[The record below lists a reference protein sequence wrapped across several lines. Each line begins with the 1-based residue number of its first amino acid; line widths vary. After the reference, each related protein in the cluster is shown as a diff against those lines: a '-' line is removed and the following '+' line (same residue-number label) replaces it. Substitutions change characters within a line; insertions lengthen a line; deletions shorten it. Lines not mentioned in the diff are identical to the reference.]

1 MEKQRFKQLL
11 TVDEVAKILAISP
24 RSIYNM
30 TCRKA
35 KKKFPIKPLRIG
47 KCIRFDIDDI
57 NKYLISLKKKLKS
70 PENGNRNLQVELS

>member
-1 MEKQRFKQLL
+1 MEKQKVKRLL
-11 TVDEVAKILAISP
+11 TVDEMASYLGISP
-24 RSIYNM
+24 RTIYNM

-57 NKYLISLKKKLKS
+57 NNYLKSLKS
-70 PENGNRNLQVELS
+70 ES